1 MTSIDGD
8 AIDPRHQR
16 FKENDAMLPITPA
29 SRILQSVLLASVV
42 ALPVLPSRAQSTDT
56 SSRYQIG
63 TSLEAT
69 ADPYVARPHTKPC
82 IVTLLSN
89 QAFADFSNKPF
100 TYTPPSKCPGPW
112 AKVVFTADF
121 SIDAG
126 VQYDRTAEI
135 FLGNVDI
142 YFGTTAEPLQNQTDT
157 WHVERDLTDYSAL
170 FKTQQTGF
178 ASLGNLIESG
188 LNSVIH
194 GTFNLEF
201 YPADYANPAPQTFD
215 AVLPIPNN
223 SNGTFAIDS
232 GNPTLTQTFTL
243 PTNIESAYLDVFAQS
258 QNAEEQWFLCVP
270 NSLSST
276 LGDCQNTSFREV
288 EVTIDGTPAG
298 VAPVFPWIYTGGI
311 DPYLWIPIPG
321 VQTLNFK
328 PYRVD
333 LTPFAGELSNG
344 QQHTIG
350 ISVYNAYQYFSTD
363 AVLLL
368 NQDHGAKKVTGEVT
382 RNTLTA
388 PDPTVDNTVSIN
400 ASGIGGGTITTTN
413 THDFTI
419 SGYVN
424 TSHGRVVTTVD
435 EAVNFKNVTNISLT
449 ATPAEI
455 QDEVQT
461 STVDAKSIT
470 QEGPFFTTSET
481 HVSYPFTIN
490 LSDTFLPS
498 GSVPQ
503 VTSVSQKYAVDHK
516 RTFEG
521 FPIFESHVSN
531 EVTTQDSTEFVYSNG
546 GYYLGPSTGQ
556 SSRQRYVYKNSRGAC
571 FSRTITAANLE
582 LTNVKD
588 QQDCSDHRT
597 R

>member
-1 MTSIDGD
+1 M
-8 AIDPRHQR
+8 
-16 FKENDAMLPITPA
+16 FPITPGP
-29 SRILQSVLLASVV
+29 RIMQSVLLASLAAV
-42 ALPVLPSRAQSTDT
+42 LVLPSHAQSTDS

-69 ADPYVARPHTKPC
+69 ADPNVPRPNTKPC
-82 IVTLLSN
+82 VVTLLSD
-89 QAFADFSNKPF
+89 QAFADYSNKPF
-100 TYTPPSKCPGPW
+100 TYTPPAKCPGPW
-112 AKVVFTADF
+112 AKVILTGDL

-126 VQYDRTAEI
+126 VQYDRTGEI
-135 FLGNVDI
+135 FLGDVDI

-170 FKTQQTGF
+170 FKSSQSGF
-178 ASLGNLIESG
+178 AAIYNIVEPG

-201 YPADYANPAPQTFD
+201 YPADYANPAPPAFD
-215 AVLPIPNN
+215 AVLPVPNN

-333 LTPFAGELSNG
+333 LTPFAGQLSDG
-344 QQHTIG
+344 QQHTIA
-350 ISVYNAYQYFSTD
+350 ISVYNAYSWFSTD

-368 NQDHGAKKVTGEVT
+368 NLDHGSRKVTGELT
-382 RNTLTA
+382 KNTLTA

-400 ASGIGGGTITTTN
+400 SSGIGGGVITTTN
-413 THDFTI
+413 THNFTI

-424 TSHGRVVTTVD
+424 TSHGRVVTTVNQS
-435 EAVNFKNVTNISLT
+435 VNFKNVTNISLT

-461 STVDAKSIT
+461 STVDAKTIT

-503 VTSVSQKYAVDHK
+503 VTSISQEYAVDHK
-516 RTFEG
+516 RTIEG

-556 SSRQRYVYKNSRGAC
+556 SSKQTYLYNDSKGAC
-571 FSRTITAANLE
+571 YSRTITAANLE
-582 LTNVKD
+582 LTNVIDGKA
-588 QQDCSDHRT
+588 CSDHHER
-597 R
+597 